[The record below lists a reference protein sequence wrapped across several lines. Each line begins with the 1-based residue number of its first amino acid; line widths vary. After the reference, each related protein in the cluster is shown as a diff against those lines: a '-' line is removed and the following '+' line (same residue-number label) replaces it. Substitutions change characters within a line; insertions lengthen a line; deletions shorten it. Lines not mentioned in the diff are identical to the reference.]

1 VTPRKALED
10 VVVKHDPSVAE
21 QEEVEEK
28 YKDTLAKIRKMTKAT
43 HDLAYDASWCAAK
56 SKAVLKEKPYLQDML
71 GAYKGQMNVFNEAK
85 DQIISDMTSLADEEP
100 KPDGFLLAQQLLE
113 QGNHHLEA
121 FKCGVFSDVK
131 ANVK

>member
-1 VTPRKALED
+1 MEEQYKYTLSKA
-10 VVVKHDPSVAE
+10 
-21 QEEVEEK
+21 
-28 YKDTLAKIRKMTKAT
+28 TKITKAM
-43 HDLAYDASWCAAK
+43 HDLAYDASRCAAK

-71 GAYKGQMNVFNEAK
+71 GTHKDKMNIVNEAK
-85 DQIISDMTSLADEEP
+85 DQIISDMTILAGEKP
-100 KPDGFLLAQQLLE
+100 KPYASWLAHQLLE